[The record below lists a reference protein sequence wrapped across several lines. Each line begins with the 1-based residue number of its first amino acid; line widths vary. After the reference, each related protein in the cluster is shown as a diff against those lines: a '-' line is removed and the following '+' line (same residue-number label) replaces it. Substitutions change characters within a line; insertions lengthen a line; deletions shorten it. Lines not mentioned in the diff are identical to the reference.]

1 MSPQTKYPALMS
13 YIAERSA
20 GDPKAAIWCD
30 QLRADEVEAYHGGFA
45 DVVSDLDRAQ
55 ADYKAEQQALGNDG
69 YPYNS
74 SMGEFLGLPIRPNNE
89 PPVGYYMASTI
100 RGHFRLGRAA
110 REIKDLLAG
119 GAVLRIVSAR
129 SKATGA
135 PVRFHTFLPS
145 QIQLGGSNV
154 ICNNGRWRTTLSSNW
169 STETCYERVAEALR
183 TGKHYGY
190 NPITDD
196 LIQTVPE
203 TSETSVV
210 ASLF

>member
-1 MSPQTKYPALMS
+1 MS

-20 GDPKAAIWCD
+20 GDPKPAIWCD
-30 QLRADEVEAYHGGFA
+30 QLRADEVEAYQGGFA

-55 ADYKAEQQALGNDG
+55 TDYKAEQQALGYDG

-74 SMGEFLGLPIRPNNE
+74 AMGEFLGLPIRTNNE
-89 PPVGYYMASTI
+89 PPVGYYMASTM
-100 RGHFRLGRAA
+100 RGHFRLGRAK

-129 SKATGA
+129 NKVTRV

-145 QIQLGGSNV
+145 QIQLGSSNV

-169 STETCYERVAEALR
+169 STETCYEKVAEALR

-190 NPITDD
+190 DPITDD

-203 TSETSVV
+203 TSVV
-210 ASLF
+210 VSLF